1 MSKVESGLKEHKNI
15 VELFLEYF
23 EMVPATTDTLKYEAY
38 GLRYQ
43 VYCLETRFL
52 NPNDFPDGLEKDEY
66 DHSAE
71 HFLIR
76 HRKTGAYA
84 ATARLI
90 LPNPNCPGWV
100 FPIERLSRLE
110 CLELLHKVPRNRL
123 AEASRF
129 CVSRDFKRR
138 RGEAGTTTG
147 LESQSLRDILAA
159 SLDERRVLPHITVA
173 LIACVVRMSA
183 HHGITHWYG
192 FMETSLIRLFRSLGM
207 CWTVLGPVT
216 DFHGAR
222 QPCIIEISEYLDRV
236 KQRNS
241 QLWDMLTDFGRF
253 WRDDVQAVT
262 GNQASEGKSA
272 AA

>member
-1 MSKVESGLKEHKNI
+1 MSSLKEHKNI

-23 EMVPATTDTLKYEAY
+23 EMVPATTGTLKNEAY

-43 VYCLETRFL
+43 VYCLETGFL
-52 NPNDFPDGLEKDEY
+52 KPDNFPDGLEKDEY
-66 DHSAE
+66 DDSAE

-76 HRKTGAYA
+76 HRKTGICA
-84 ATARLI
+84 ATTRLI
-90 LPNPNCPGWV
+90 LPDSRCPEWL
-100 FPIERLSRLE
+100 FPIERLSRIE
-110 CLELLHKVPRNRL
+110 RYGLLNNPSRNRI

-129 CVSRDFKRR
+129 CVSREFKRR

-159 SLDERRVLPHITVA
+159 SLDERRVLPHITLA
-173 LIACVVRMSA
+173 LLACLVRMSVR
-183 HHGITHWYG
+183 HDITHWYG
-192 FMETSLIRLFRSLGM
+192 FMETALIRLFRSLGM

-216 DFHGAR
+216 DFHGSR

-236 KQRNS
+236 KERNS

-253 WRDDVQAVT
+253 WRDDVQPVT
-262 GNQASEGKSA
+262 GNQASEDKTA